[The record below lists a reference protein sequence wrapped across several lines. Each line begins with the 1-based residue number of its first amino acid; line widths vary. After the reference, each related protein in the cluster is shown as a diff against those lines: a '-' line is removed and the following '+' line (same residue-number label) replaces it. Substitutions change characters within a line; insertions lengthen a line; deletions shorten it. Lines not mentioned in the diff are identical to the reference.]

1 MVCIIRYIQQKS
13 VDINTITFKTLIM
26 TIAGLSTIIEI
37 ESFLITLSIKII
49 QIVPIIIDNNIIIM
63 LSTILLLL
71 MDRN

>member
-1 MVCIIRYIQQKS
+1 VCIIRYIQQKS

-26 TIAGLSTIIEI
+26 TIAGLPTIIEI

-71 MDRN
+71 MDHN

>member
-1 MVCIIRYIQQKS
+1 VCIIRYIQQKS

-71 MDRN
+71 MDHN

>member
-1 MVCIIRYIQQKS
+1 
-13 VDINTITFKTLIM
+13 M
-26 TIAGLSTIIEI
+26 TIAGLPTIIEI

-71 MDRN
+71 MDHN